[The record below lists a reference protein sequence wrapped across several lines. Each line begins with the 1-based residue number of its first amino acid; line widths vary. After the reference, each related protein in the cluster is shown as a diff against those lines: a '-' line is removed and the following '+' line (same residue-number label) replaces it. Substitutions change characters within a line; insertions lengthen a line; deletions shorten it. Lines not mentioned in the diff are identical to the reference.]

1 MNSNKQQ
8 TTNNKQ
14 NMTLKEN
21 LKKICLERLNEKIM
35 AFQGIIEDLALDA
48 QNDAKSS
55 AGDKHETALSMMHI
69 EQENLSKKIREN
81 IAIRDIIQKIDAK
94 KVSDQVEFGSVV
106 QLNTVYLFLS
116 AALPKISF
124 DQESILA
131 ISMDAP
137 IAKQL
142 VGRKVN
148 DSFVFNN
155 CEFKVNYLE

>member
-1 MNSNKQQ
+1 
-8 TTNNKQ
+8 
-14 NMTLKEN
+14 MTLKEN

>member
-1 MNSNKQQ
+1 
-8 TTNNKQ
+8 
-14 NMTLKEN
+14 MTLKEN
-21 LKKICLERLNEKIM
+21 LKKICLERLNDKII

-81 IAIRDIIQKIDAK
+81 IAIREIIQKIDEK
-94 KVSDQVEFGSVV
+94 KVSERVEFGSVV

-142 VGRKVN
+142 VGRKIN

>member
-1 MNSNKQQ
+1 MI
-8 TTNNKQ
+8 TNNKTTKQ
-14 NMTLKEN
+14 LLDMTLKEN
-21 LKKICLERLNEKIM
+21 LKKICLERLDDKIE

-81 IAIRDIIQKIDAK
+81 IALREIIAKIDDK
-94 KVSDQVEFGSVV
+94 HVSEKVEFGSVV
-106 QLNTVYLFLS
+106 KLNTVSLFLS
-116 AALPKISF
+116 AALPKITLEE
-124 DQESILA
+124 ESVLA

-137 IAKQL
+137 IAKEL
-142 VGRKVN
+142 LGKKIN